1 MLSWSY
7 DEICVNDHKI
17 SNSYSSILLL
27 SKYWNLPLLLT
38 FPSPLPPP
46 VKLYL
51 VADWLMF
58 ESWFVQDELQLPA
71 VKIGNSKGFHQASIF
86 ASFQSLM
93 SKGQRVKTKASK
105 QMRMFTGVTMNS
117 LRRKVPGYVNR
128 HSVKI

>member
-1 MLSWSY
+1 MLLWSY

-86 ASFQSLM
+86 ASFQTLL
-93 SKGQRVKTKASK
+93 SKGQRVKTKALK
-105 QMRMFTGVTMNS
+105 QMRMSTGVTMNS
-117 LRRKVPGYVNR
+117 LKGK
-128 HSVKI
+128 SLGMLTDIL